1 MQFKHMLL
9 ALAAVA
15 AIGCNK
21 NNPEETVGPKEGSYV
36 GTVTVNS
43 TSGEVF
49 DNENIEVT
57 FTPSEDGKTENIEV
71 TFTPSEDGKTATLIL
86 YQIKF
91 TPRMPMTLDV
101 TIPDVNIT
109 AEGQDIKLEC
119 AEVVPLA
126 MGGPFPNYTVT
137 DLTGKISG
145 GKLTFSL
152 NFGATPTSFSG
163 SIKK

>member
-1 MQFKHMLL
+1 MQFKHMLM
-9 ALAAVA
+9 ALAALA

-21 NNPEETVGPKEGSYV
+21 NNPEETAGPKEGAYV
-36 GTVTVNS
+36 GTVTVNP

-49 DNENIEVT
+49 DNENIEV
-57 FTPSEDGKTENIEV
+57 S
-71 TFTPSEDGKTATLIL
+71 FTPSEDGKTATLVM

-119 AEVVPLA
+119 AEVVPIA

-137 DLTGKISG
+137 NLTGKISG
-145 GKLTFSL
+145 GELTFSL

>member
-1 MQFKHMLL
+1 MQFKHMLM

-57 FTPSEDGKTENIEV
+57 FTPSEDGKT
-71 TFTPSEDGKTATLIL
+71 ATLVM

-91 TPRMPMTLDV
+91 TPRMPMTLDI
-101 TIPDVNIT
+101 TIPDVKIT
-109 AEGQDIKLEC
+109 AEGQEIKLEC

-145 GKLTFSL
+145 DELTFSL

>member
-1 MQFKHMLL
+1 MQFKHMLM

-15 AIGCNK
+15 AIGCTK
-21 NNPEETVGPKEGSYV
+21 NNPDEYTVQEGSYV

-49 DNENIEVT
+49 DNENIEV
-57 FTPSEDGKTENIEV
+57 S
-71 TFTPSEDGKTATLIL
+71 FTPSEDGKTATLVM

-91 TPRMPMTLDV
+91 TPRMPMKLDI

-119 AEVVPLA
+119 AEVIPIALN
-126 MGGPFPNYTVT
+126 GPFPQYTVT
-137 DLTGKISG
+137 NLTGKIVDDE
-145 GKLTFSL
+145 LTFSL

-163 SIKK
+163 KLKK

>member
-1 MQFKHMLL
+1 MQFKHMLM

-21 NNPEETVGPKEGSYV
+21 NNPEETAGPKEGSYV

-49 DNENIEVT
+49 DN
-57 FTPSEDGKTENIEV
+57 ENIEV

-109 AEGQDIKLEC
+109 TEGQDIKLEC
-119 AEVVPLA
+119 AEVVPIA

-137 DLTGKISG
+137 NLTGKISG
-145 GKLTFSL
+145 DELTFSL

>member
-9 ALAAVA
+9 ALAALA

-21 NNPEETVGPKEGSYV
+21 NTPEETAGPKEGSYV

-49 DNENIEVT
+49 DNENIEV
-57 FTPSEDGKTENIEV
+57 S
-71 TFTPSEDGKTATLIL
+71 FTPSEDGKTATLVM

-101 TIPDVNIT
+101 TIPDVNIS
-109 AEGQDIKLEC
+109 AEGEDIKLAC

-145 GKLTFSL
+145 DELTFSL

-163 SIKK
+163 TIKK

>member
-9 ALAAVA
+9 ALAALA

-21 NNPEETVGPKEGSYV
+21 NNPEENVGPKEGSYV

-43 TSGEVF
+43 TSGDVF

-57 FTPSEDGKTENIEV
+57 FTPSEDGKT
-71 TFTPSEDGKTATLIL
+71 ATLVM

-109 AEGQDIKLEC
+109 TEGQDIKLEC

-137 DLTGKISG
+137 NLTGKISG
-145 GKLTFSL
+145 GELTFSL

>member
-1 MQFKHMLL
+1 MQFKHMLM

-21 NNPEETVGPKEGSYV
+21 NNPEEVVEPKEGSYV

-49 DNENIEVT
+49 DNENIEV
-57 FTPSEDGKTENIEV
+57 S
-71 TFTPSEDGKTATLIL
+71 FTPSEDGKTATLVM

-91 TPRMPMTLDV
+91 TPRMPMTLDI
-101 TIPDVNIT
+101 TIPDVSIST
-109 AEGQDIKLEC
+109 EGQDIKLEC

-137 DLTGKISG
+137 NLTGKISG
-145 GKLTFSL
+145 GELTFSL

>member
-1 MQFKHMLL
+1 MQFKHMLM
-9 ALAAVA
+9 AVAAVA

-21 NNPEETVGPKEGSYV
+21 NTPEETAGPKEGSYV
-36 GTVTVNS
+36 GNVTVNS
-43 TSGEVF
+43 TSGDVF
-49 DNENIEVT
+49 DNENIEV
-57 FTPSEDGKTENIEV
+57 S
-71 TFTPSEDGKTATLIL
+71 FTPSEDGKTATLVM

-101 TIPDVNIT
+101 TIPDVNIS
-109 AEGQDIKLEC
+109 AEDEDIKLAC

-145 GKLTFSL
+145 DELTFSL

>member
-43 TSGEVF
+43 TSGDVF
-49 DNENIEVT
+49 DNENIEV
-57 FTPSEDGKTENIEV
+57 S
-71 TFTPSEDGKTATLIL
+71 FTPSEDGKTATLVM

-91 TPRMPMTLDV
+91 TPRMPMTLDI
-101 TIPDVNIT
+101 TIPDVNIS
-109 AEGQDIKLEC
+109 AEDEDIKLAC

-145 GKLTFSL
+145 DELTSSL

-163 SIKK
+163 TIKK

>member
-1 MQFKHMLL
+1 MQFKHMLM
-9 ALAAVA
+9 ALAALA

-21 NNPEETVGPKEGSYV
+21 NNPEETAGPKEGAYV

-49 DNENIEVT
+49 DNENIEV
-57 FTPSEDGKTENIEV
+57 S
-71 TFTPSEDGKTATLIL
+71 FTPSEDGKTATLVM

-91 TPRMPMTLDV
+91 TPRMPMTLDI

-109 AEGQDIKLEC
+109 AEGQEIKLEC
-119 AEVVPLA
+119 AEVVPIA

>member
-49 DNENIEVT
+49 DNENIEV
-57 FTPSEDGKTENIEV
+57 S
-71 TFTPSEDGKTATLIL
+71 FTPSEDGKTATLVM

-101 TIPDVNIT
+101 TIPEVSIST
-109 AEGQDIKLEC
+109 EGQDIKLEC
-119 AEVVPLA
+119 AEVVPIA

-137 DLTGKISG
+137 NLTGKISG
-145 GKLTFSL
+145 GELTFSL
-152 NFGATPTSFSG
+152 NFGATPTSFKG
-163 SIKK
+163 TLK

>member
-9 ALAAVA
+9 ALAALA

-43 TSGEVF
+43 TSGDVF
-49 DNENIEVT
+49 DNENIEV
-57 FTPSEDGKTENIEV
+57 S
-71 TFTPSEDGKTATLIL
+71 FTPSEDGKTATLVM

-101 TIPDVNIT
+101 TIPEVSLST
-109 AEGQDIKLEC
+109 EGQDIKLEC

-145 GKLTFSL
+145 DELTFSL

-163 SIKK
+163 TIKK

>member
-1 MQFKHMLL
+1 MQFKHMLM
-9 ALAAVA
+9 ALAALA

-57 FTPSEDGKTENIEV
+57 FTPSEDGKT
-71 TFTPSEDGKTATLIL
+71 ATLVM

-91 TPRMPMTLDV
+91 TPRMPMTLDI

-137 DLTGKISG
+137 NLTGKISG
-145 GKLTFSL
+145 DNLTFSL

>member
-9 ALAAVA
+9 ALAALA

-21 NNPEETVGPKEGSYV
+21 NTPEETAGLKEGSYV

-43 TSGEVF
+43 TSGDVF
-49 DNENIEVT
+49 DNENIEV
-57 FTPSEDGKTENIEV
+57 S
-71 TFTPSEDGKTATLIL
+71 FTPSEDGKTATLVM

-137 DLTGKISG
+137 NLTGKISG
-145 GKLTFSL
+145 DELTFSL

>member
-43 TSGEVF
+43 TSGDVF
-49 DNENIEVT
+49 DNENIEV
-57 FTPSEDGKTENIEV
+57 S
-71 TFTPSEDGKTATLIL
+71 FTPSEDGKTATLVM

-101 TIPDVNIT
+101 TIPEVSLST
-109 AEGQDIKLEC
+109 EGQDIKLEC

-145 GKLTFSL
+145 DELTFSL

-163 SIKK
+163 TIKK

>member
-9 ALAAVA
+9 ALAALA

-21 NNPEETVGPKEGSYV
+21 NTPEETAGPKEGSYV

-43 TSGEVF
+43 TSGDVF
-49 DNENIEVT
+49 DNENIEV
-57 FTPSEDGKTENIEV
+57 S
-71 TFTPSEDGKTATLIL
+71 FTPSEDGKTATLVM

-101 TIPDVNIT
+101 TIPEVSLST
-109 AEGQDIKLEC
+109 EGQDIKLEC

-145 GKLTFSL
+145 DNLTFSL

>member
-1 MQFKHMLL
+1 MQFKHMFL
-9 ALAAVA
+9 ALATLA

-21 NNPEETVGPKEGSYV
+21 NTPEETAGPKEGSYV

-49 DNENIEVT
+49 DNENIEVS
-57 FTPSEDGKTENIEV
+57 FTPSK
-71 TFTPSEDGKTATLIL
+71 DGKTATLVM

-91 TPRMPMTLDV
+91 TPKMPMKLDV
-101 TIPDVNIT
+101 TIPDVNIS
-109 AEGQDIKLEC
+109 AEGEDIKLAC

-145 GKLTFSL
+145 DNLTFSL

-163 SIKK
+163 SIKI

>member
-9 ALAAVA
+9 ALAALA

-21 NNPEETVGPKEGSYV
+21 NTPEETAGPKEGSYV

-43 TSGEVF
+43 TSGDVF
-49 DNENIEVT
+49 DNENIEV
-57 FTPSEDGKTENIEV
+57 S
-71 TFTPSEDGKTATLIL
+71 FTPSEDGKTATLVM

-101 TIPDVNIT
+101 TIPDVNIS
-109 AEGQDIKLEC
+109 AEDEDIKLAC

-145 GKLTFSL
+145 DELTFSL

>member
-1 MQFKHMLL
+1 MQFKHMLM
-9 ALAAVA
+9 AVAAVA
-15 AIGCNK
+15 AIACQK
-21 NNPEETVGPKEGSYV
+21 NSPEETVEAQEASYI

-43 TSGEVF
+43 TSGDVF
-49 DNENIEVT
+49 DNENIEVS
-57 FTPSEDGKTENIEV
+57 FTPSV
-71 TFTPSEDGKTATLIL
+71 DGKTATLVM

-101 TIPDVNIT
+101 TIPDVNIS
-109 AEGQDIKLEC
+109 AEGEEIKLAC

-145 GKLTFSL
+145 DELTFSL

>member
-1 MQFKHMLL
+1 MQFKYMLM

-43 TSGEVF
+43 TSGDVF
-49 DNENIEVT
+49 DNENIEV
-57 FTPSEDGKTENIEV
+57 S
-71 TFTPSEDGKTATLIL
+71 FTPSEDGKTATLVM

-119 AEVVPLA
+119 AEVVPIA

-137 DLTGKISG
+137 NLTGKISG
-145 GKLTFSL
+145 DELTFSL
-152 NFGATPTSFSG
+152 IFGATPTSFSG

>member
-49 DNENIEVT
+49 DNENIEV
-57 FTPSEDGKTENIEV
+57 S
-71 TFTPSEDGKTATLIL
+71 FTPSEDGKTATLVM

-109 AEGQDIKLEC
+109 AEGQEIKLEC
-119 AEVVPLA
+119 AEVVPIA

-137 DLTGKISG
+137 NLTGKISG
-145 GKLTFSL
+145 GELTFSL
-152 NFGATPTSFSG
+152 NFGATPTSFKG

>member
-1 MQFKHMLL
+1 MQFKHMLM

-21 NNPEETVGPKEGSYV
+21 NNPEEVVEPKEGSYV

-49 DNENIEVT
+49 DNENIEV
-57 FTPSEDGKTENIEV
+57 S
-71 TFTPSEDGKTATLIL
+71 FTPSEDGKTATLVM

-91 TPRMPMTLDV
+91 TPRMPMTLDI

-109 AEGQDIKLEC
+109 AEGQEIKLEC

-152 NFGATPTSFSG
+152 NFGATPTSFEG
-163 SIKK
+163 TLQEAK

>member
-9 ALAAVA
+9 ALAALA

-21 NNPEETVGPKEGSYV
+21 NNPEETVGPKDGSYV

-49 DNENIEVT
+49 DNENIEV
-57 FTPSEDGKTENIEV
+57 S
-71 TFTPSEDGKTATLIL
+71 FTPSEDGKTATLVM

-91 TPRMPMTLDV
+91 TPRMPMTLDI

-109 AEGQDIKLEC
+109 AEGQEIKLEC
-119 AEVVPLA
+119 AEVVPIA

-137 DLTGKISG
+137 NLTGKISG
-145 GKLTFSL
+145 DELTFSL

>member
-9 ALAAVA
+9 ALAALA

-21 NNPEETVGPKEGSYV
+21 NNPEETAGPKEGAYV

-49 DNENIEVT
+49 DNENIEV
-57 FTPSEDGKTENIEV
+57 S
-71 TFTPSEDGKTATLIL
+71 FTPSEDGKTATLVM

-91 TPRMPMTLDV
+91 TPRMPMTLDI

-119 AEVVPLA
+119 AEVVPIA

-145 GKLTFSL
+145 DELTFSL

>member
-1 MQFKHMLL
+1 MQFKHMLM

-15 AIGCNK
+15 AIGCTK
-21 NNPEETVGPKEGSYV
+21 NNPDEYTPQEGSYV

-49 DNENIEVT
+49 DNENIEV
-57 FTPSEDGKTENIEV
+57 S
-71 TFTPSEDGKTATLIL
+71 FTPSEDGKTATLVM

-91 TPRMPMTLDV
+91 TPRMPMTLDI

-119 AEVVPLA
+119 AEVIPIALN
-126 MGGPFPNYTVT
+126 GPFPQYTVT
-137 DLTGKISG
+137 NLTGKIVDDE
-145 GKLTFSL
+145 LTFSL

-163 SIKK
+163 KLKK

>member
-49 DNENIEVT
+49 DN
-57 FTPSEDGKTENIEV
+57 ENIEV

>member
-43 TSGEVF
+43 TSGDVF
-49 DNENIEVT
+49 DNENIEV
-57 FTPSEDGKTENIEV
+57 S
-71 TFTPSEDGKTATLIL
+71 FTPSEDGKTATLVM

-101 TIPDVNIT
+101 TIPDVNIS
-109 AEGQDIKLEC
+109 AEGEDIKLAC

-145 GKLTFSL
+145 DELTFSL

>member
-1 MQFKHMLL
+1 MQFKHMLM
-9 ALAAVA
+9 ALAALA

-21 NNPEETVGPKEGSYV
+21 NNPEETAGPKEGAYV

-49 DNENIEVT
+49 DNENIEV
-57 FTPSEDGKTENIEV
+57 S
-71 TFTPSEDGKTATLIL
+71 FTPSEDGKTATLVM

-91 TPRMPMTLDV
+91 TPRMPMTLDI

-137 DLTGKISG
+137 NLTGKISG
-145 GKLTFSL
+145 DELTFSL

>member
-9 ALAAVA
+9 ALAALA

-21 NNPEETVGPKEGSYV
+21 NNPEETAGPKEGAYV

-49 DNENIEVT
+49 DNENIEV
-57 FTPSEDGKTENIEV
+57 S
-71 TFTPSEDGKTATLIL
+71 FTPSEDGKTATLVM

>member
-1 MQFKHMLL
+1 MQFKHMLM
-9 ALAAVA
+9 ALAAIA
-15 AIGCNK
+15 TIGCAK

-49 DNENIEVT
+49 DNENIEV
-57 FTPSEDGKTENIEV
+57 S
-71 TFTPSEDGKTATLIL
+71 FTPSEDGKTATLVM

-91 TPRMPMTLDV
+91 TPRMPMTLDI
-101 TIPDVNIT
+101 TIPEVSIST
-109 AEGQDIKLEC
+109 EGQDIKLEC

-137 DLTGKISG
+137 NLTGKISG
-145 GKLTFSL
+145 DELTFSL

>member
-9 ALAAVA
+9 ALAALA

-43 TSGEVF
+43 TSGAVF
-49 DNENIEVT
+49 DNENIEV
-57 FTPSEDGKTENIEV
+57 S
-71 TFTPSEDGKTATLIL
+71 FTPSEDGKTATLVM

-91 TPRMPMTLDV
+91 TPRMPMTLDI

-119 AEVVPLA
+119 AEVVPIA

-137 DLTGKISG
+137 NLTGKISG
-145 GKLTFSL
+145 GELTFSL

>member
-1 MQFKHMLL
+1 MQFKHMLM
-9 ALAAVA
+9 ALAALA

-21 NNPEETVGPKEGSYV
+21 NNPEETVGLKEGSYV

-49 DNENIEVT
+49 DN
-57 FTPSEDGKTENIEV
+57 ENIEV

-119 AEVVPLA
+119 AEVVPIA

-137 DLTGKISG
+137 NLTGKISG
-145 GKLTFSL
+145 GELTFSL

>member
-1 MQFKHMLL
+1 MQFKHMLM
-9 ALAAVA
+9 ALAAIA
-15 AIGCNK
+15 TIGCAK
-21 NNPEETVGPKEGSYV
+21 NNPEEVVEPKEGAYV

-49 DNENIEVT
+49 DNENIEV
-57 FTPSEDGKTENIEV
+57 S
-71 TFTPSEDGKTATLIL
+71 FTPSEDGKTATLVM

-91 TPRMPMTLDV
+91 TPRMPMTLDI

-109 AEGQDIKLEC
+109 AEGQEIKLEC

-126 MGGPFPNYTVT
+126 MGGPFPNYTVA

-152 NFGATPTSFSG
+152 NFGATPTSFEG
-163 SIKK
+163 TLQEAK

>member
-9 ALAAVA
+9 ALAALA

-21 NNPEETVGPKEGSYV
+21 NTPEETAGLKEGSYV

-43 TSGEVF
+43 TSGDVF
-49 DNENIEVT
+49 DNENIEV
-57 FTPSEDGKTENIEV
+57 S
-71 TFTPSEDGKTATLIL
+71 FTPSEDGKTATLVM

-101 TIPDVNIT
+101 TIPEVSLST
-109 AEGQDIKLEC
+109 EGQDIKLEC

-145 GKLTFSL
+145 DELTFSL

>member
-9 ALAAVA
+9 ALAALA

-21 NNPEETVGPKEGSYV
+21 NNPEETAGPKEGAYV

-49 DNENIEVT
+49 DNENIEV
-57 FTPSEDGKTENIEV
+57 S
-71 TFTPSEDGKTATLIL
+71 FTPSEDGKTATLVM

-91 TPRMPMTLDV
+91 TPRMPMTLDI

-119 AEVVPLA
+119 AEVVPIA

-137 DLTGKISG
+137 NLTGKISG
-145 GKLTFSL
+145 GELTFSL
-152 NFGATPTSFSG
+152 NFGATPTSFKG
-163 SIKK
+163 TLK

>member
-9 ALAAVA
+9 ALAALA

-21 NNPEETVGPKEGSYV
+21 NTPEETAGPKEGSYV

-49 DNENIEVT
+49 DNENIEV
-57 FTPSEDGKTENIEV
+57 S
-71 TFTPSEDGKTATLIL
+71 FTPSEDGKTATLVM

-91 TPRMPMTLDV
+91 TPKMPMTLDV
-101 TIPDVNIT
+101 TIPDVNIS
-109 AEGQDIKLEC
+109 AEGEDIKLAC
-119 AEVVPLA
+119 AEVIPLA

-137 DLTGKISG
+137 NLTGKISG
-145 GKLTFSL
+145 DNLTFSL

-163 SIKK
+163 TIKK

>member
-9 ALAAVA
+9 ALAALA

-21 NNPEETVGPKEGSYV
+21 NTPEETAGPKEGSYV

-43 TSGEVF
+43 TSGDVF
-49 DNENIEVT
+49 DNENIEV
-57 FTPSEDGKTENIEV
+57 S
-71 TFTPSEDGKTATLIL
+71 FTPSEDGKTATLVM

-101 TIPDVNIT
+101 TIPEVSLST
-109 AEGQDIKLEC
+109 EGQDIKLEC

-145 GKLTFSL
+145 DELTFSL